1 MSREFVLVPKLKY
14 ESMMKSVDSK
24 TEQHSQSHQKGEG
37 KVENDSNVSN
47 DQDIKD
53 KKSETNFFDQGIPPK
68 TPTKLYVKRP
78 LSEMD
83 FFLKS
88 EKPREKR
95 RKITKKVKWVNYTI

>member
-24 TEQHSQSHQKGEG
+24 TEKLSQSHQKGEG
-37 KVENDSNVSN
+37 KVETDSNVSN

-53 KKSETNFFDQGIPPK
+53 KKTETNFFDQGIPPK